1 MRQYG
6 SICFRHDGPVEAFGD
21 TATHDPLEFLLGEIE
36 MLRELLDRIRPR
48 QPVTEQTRAVLAEVD
63 GRRDVA
69 AISAALAERYAA
81 PVEMIQSDVIEF
93 LDDMAAR
100 RLVEV
105 A

>member
-1 MRQYG
+1 MTPADRPFLPRGVRLHQDLVRG
-6 SICFRHDGPVEAFGD
+6 VPV
-21 TATHDPLEFLLGEIE
+21 LLGPETAL
-36 MLRELLDRIRPR
+36 MLD
-48 QPVTEQTRAVLAEVD
+48 PVGQAVLAEVD

>member
-1 MRQYG
+1 MTPADRPFLPRGVQLHQDLVRG
-6 SICFRHDGPVEAFGD
+6 VPV
-21 TATHDPLEFLLGEIE
+21 LLGPETAL
-36 MLRELLDRIRPR
+36 MLD
-48 QPVTEQTRAVLAEVD
+48 PVGQAVLTEVD

>member
-1 MRQYG
+1 MTPADRPFLPRGVRLHQDRVRG
-6 SICFRHDGPVEAFGD
+6 VPV
-21 TATHDPLEFLLGEIE
+21 LLGPETAL
-36 MLRELLDRIRPR
+36 MLD
-48 QPVTEQTRAVLAEVD
+48 PVGQAVLAEVD

-81 PVEMIQSDVIEF
+81 PVEMIEADVIEF

>member
-1 MRQYG
+1 M
-6 SICFRHDGPVEAFGD
+6 
-21 TATHDPLEFLLGEIE
+21 
-36 MLRELLDRIRPR
+36 
-48 QPVTEQTRAVLAEVD
+48 LAEVD

>member
-1 MRQYG
+1 MTPADRPFLPRGVRLHQD
-6 SICFRHDGPVEAFGD
+6 RVRAVPV
-21 TATHDPLEFLLGEIE
+21 LLGPETAL
-36 MLRELLDRIRPR
+36 MLD
-48 QPVTEQTRAVLAEVD
+48 PVGQAVLAEVD
-63 GRRDVA
+63 GRRDIA
-69 AISAALAERYAA
+69 AISEALAERYAA